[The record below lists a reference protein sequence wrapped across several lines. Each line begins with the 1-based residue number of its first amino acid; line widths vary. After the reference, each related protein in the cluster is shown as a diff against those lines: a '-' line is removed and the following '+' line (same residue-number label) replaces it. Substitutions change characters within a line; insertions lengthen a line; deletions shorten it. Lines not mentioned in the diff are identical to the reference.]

1 MAMLDSG
8 PCQNWPPLCD
18 DFPDDP
24 TPEQQTLIDNAVQA
38 ATEALWE
45 RTHRRFGL
53 CTVTLRPCG
62 EDCFSSFP
70 AWPLAGW
77 SNPGWSWP
85 FPALVGGRWIN
96 LACGYCGNHCSCTT
110 VHRIRLPS
118 PVATV
123 DEVKVDGAVLDPSAY
138 RVDDWKWLVRLDGE
152 SWPRCNDLN
161 LADTEVGTW
170 SVTASYGE
178 MVPTLGS
185 LAVGQLAN
193 EIYKAC
199 PGSTGSSCLPLAT
212 VRQVTRQGVTTV
224 HFDAETAFAKGKIG
238 LYFPDLF
245 LATYNPSGRRRAKIY
260 NIDKPRGSNVGSIP
274 GPTP

>member
-8 PCQNWPPLCD
+8 PCQNWPPICD

-53 CTVTLRPCG
+53 CTIKLRPCR
-62 EDCFSSFP
+62 EDCWPSFP
-70 AWPLAGW
+70 TGW
-77 SNPGWSWP
+77 HNLSGLSWP
-85 FPALVGGRWIN
+85 FPVLVGGNWIN
-96 LACGYCGNHCSCTT
+96 IACGYCSGSCSCSQLSQ
-110 VHRIRLPS
+110 VVLPS
-118 PVATV
+118 PVAEVT
-123 DEVKVDGAVLDPSAY
+123 EVKVDGVILDPSAY
-138 RVDDWKWLVRLDGE
+138 RVDDWRFLVRLDGDE
-152 SWPRCNDLN
+152 WPRCNDLR
-161 LADTEVGTW
+161 LADTEAGTW

-185 LAVGQLAN
+185 FAVGQLAN

-199 PGSTGSSCLPLAT
+199 PGGAGGSCLPTAT

-245 LATYNPSGRRRAKIY
+245 IATYNPSGRRRAKLY
-260 NIDKPRGSNVGSIP
+260 DIDKRRGRNVGSIP